1 MLYQF
6 YTQQNARK
14 PASVH
19 ATYLLC
25 GYIRYQEVDT
35 GKTEVSDSFL
45 QSSPYMSS
53 PAGHD
58 ENEPK
63 EDRMQM
69 VITLVKEE
77 DLEQAKAKYDR
88 LTAIHIYSL
97 GPTSIQNIQL
107 LTECGR
113 QISVHHANEDPLIH
127 NKEYGIIQ
135 NPRVRRRKGRRPPPA
150 PAVVEPKAV
159 AAAAAA
165 AAKKSAATEP
175 APVAATKRD
184 STSSR
189 PTTPAIGDSRPTSST
204 KGPDKKPTLK
214 KENSDIFKAFAK
226 KPPAKLKA
234 EGTGSSTA
242 SAAVKPQYDGEF
254 RFFPLQ

>member
-1 MLYQF
+1 
-6 YTQQNARK
+6 
-14 PASVH
+14 
-19 ATYLLC
+19 
-25 GYIRYQEVDT
+25 
-35 GKTEVSDSFL
+35 
-45 QSSPYMSS
+45 MSS
-53 PAGHD
+53 PAGND

-63 EDRMQM
+63 EDPMQM

-97 GPTSIQNIQL
+97 GPTSIQNIHL

-113 QISVHHANEDPLIH
+113 QISVRHANEDPLIH

-135 NPRVRRRKGRRPPPA
+135 NPGVRRRKGRRPPPA
-150 PAVVEPKAV
+150 PAVIEPKPV
-159 AAAAAA
+159 VAAAAA
-165 AAKKSAATEP
+165 AAKKPGTTEP

-189 PTTPAIGDSRPTSST
+189 PTTPAVGDSRPASS
-204 KGPDKKPTLK
+204 KVPDKKPTLK

-242 SAAVKPQYDGEF
+242 SAAIKPQYDGKPCGF
-254 RFFPLQ
+254 LSWPFSRLV